1 MKKLMFTAAIVAL
14 AVGGIVLG
22 SGKVQAKKKEYPAC
36 TVRPTVGVDTFRT
49 ENIYIGWNEFAGNA
63 RDVVVNELTN
73 SGCFKVVERG
83 GIGVGAGYEREQ
95 LIQARGQ
102 SRKGQKAARG
112 GNVTLASRLVQFA
125 LTGVSK
131 DNIGGSFGGAGFG
144 GGNFGLGAVAPKSS
158 QIQMTCRI
166 YDSSTSEVLA
176 STMVKKSKFDIGLLG
191 AGGGN
196 LAFGGDFF
204 YNTPV
209 GKTIAELIHDCAV
222 DLAQRTQNMPELN
235 TAGDM

>member
-1 MKKLMFTAAIVAL
+1 MNKRFFAATFSLL
-14 AVGGIVLG
+14 AVGAVLIATG
-22 SGKVQAKKKEYPAC
+22 SVEAKKKEYPAC
-36 TVRPTVGVDTFRT
+36 QVRPTVGVDTFRT

-83 GIGVGAGYEREQ
+83 GVGVGSGYEREQ

-102 SRKGQKAARG
+102 SRHGQKAAKG

-131 DNIGGSFGGAGFG
+131 DNIGGSLGGAGFG
-144 GGNFGLGAVAPKSS
+144 GGHFGLGAVAPKSS

-176 STMVKKSKFDIGLLG
+176 STMVKKSKFDIGVLG

-196 LAFGGDFF
+196 WGMGGDFF

-222 DLAQRTQNMPELN
+222 DLATRTQNMP
-235 TAGDM
+235 DMARDM